1 MGHIKGHFHLDN
13 WSKRVNC
20 LGFIVIDQGLF
31 ILFRFPL
38 GGFIILTQLIKK
50 YGNCIFDISISVACQ
65 YS

>member
-13 WSKRVNC
+13 WSKRVNY

-38 GGFIILTQLIKK
+38 GG
-50 YGNCIFDISISVACQ
+50 SVDLLF
-65 YS
+65 

>member
-1 MGHIKGHFHLDN
+1 MGLSKEHFHPDS

-38 GGFIILTQLIKK
+38 GG
-50 YGNCIFDISISVACQ
+50 SVDLLF
-65 YS
+65 